1 MPEIIEKIIINKINT
16 IIFALFTDN
25 ILLKLEDAPTNL
37 FIFRILKTLINLR
50 ALSDA
55 KELAPVTNNEIYLG
69 TMDNKSI
76 MP

>member
-25 ILLKLEDAPTNL
+25 ILLKLVDAPTNL

-50 ALSDA
+50 ALSAA
-55 KELAPVTNNEIYLG
+55 KELAPITNNEIYLG